1 MPLTARAEITPSP
14 VGEAETQPLSERKM
28 IMEKLLLSPIEA
40 ADQLGIGRSKIYEL
54 MRLGDLRSVK
64 IGGSRRITRAA
75 LAEFVAGLEAMAS

>member
-1 MPLTARAEITPSP
+1 
-14 VGEAETQPLSERKM
+14 
-28 IMEKLLLSPIEA
+28 MEKLLLSPIEA

-75 LAEFVAGLEAMAS
+75 LAEFVASLEAMAS